1 MEQATKE
8 AQMANEERWRNDERR
23 WREQRDDDSPD
34 WRGAGDDWRRSEQ
47 YRSGGR
53 SESGFGGPEDWRR
66 GERDFGRH
74 EWGRGDFGRGD
85 FGRGDFGRGDFGRAN
100 FGRGDFGRED
110 WRSGGGYGYG
120 GTGYGG
126 GSTGRDYGFGR
137 DDYPSSR
144 SSYGG
149 RSGGFDEAGWGWG
162 GGSGASFY
170 DRDFGGRGGYSD
182 ESRYSGSGW
191 RNEGQGRDPYQR
203 GFLDRASD
211 EVASWF
217 GDREAERRRE
227 LDHRGRGPKGY
238 SRSDDRIREDINDR
252 LTDDPYVD
260 AQEIEIT
267 VSGSEATLSGFV
279 STRDQRRRAEDIVER
294 VSGVTHVQN
303 NIRVRSQGTA
313 QSGSDIGQT
322 AFGRESSSAGT
333 TSKAAGTSATGS
345 TPVGASGS
353 STSGTTGTTS
363 GQRRTGTAS

>member
-1 MEQATKE
+1 MKE
-8 AQMANEERWRNDERR
+8 AQMANEDRWRNEERR
-23 WREQRDDDSPD
+23 WREQRDDDSRD

-47 YRSGGR
+47 SRGGR
-53 SESGFGGPEDWRR
+53 GESGFGGSDDWRR
-66 GERDFGRH
+66 GERDFGRQ
-74 EWGRGDFGRGD
+74 EWNRGDFGSG
-85 FGRGDFGRGDFGRAN
+85 N
-100 FGRGDFGRED
+100 YGRGDFGRED

-126 GSTGRDYGFGR
+126 GSTGRDYGFSR

-149 RSGGFDEAGWGWG
+149 RSGGFDEAGWGS
-162 GGSGASFY
+162 GSGSSFY
-170 DRDFGGRGGYSD
+170 DRDFSGRGSFSG
-182 ESRYSGSGW
+182 ESRSSGSGW
-191 RNEGQGRDPYQR
+191 RDRSSGSGWRDEGRDRNQR

-227 LDHRGRGPKGY
+227 QDHSGRGPKGY

-252 LTDDPYVD
+252 LTDDPFVD
-260 AQEIEIT
+260 AMDIEVT
-267 VSGSEATLSGFV
+267 VSGAEATLTGFV
-279 STRDQRRRAEDIVER
+279 PSRDQRRRAEDIVER
-294 VSGVTHVQN
+294 ISGVTHVQN
-303 NIRVRSQGTA
+303 NIRVRGQGTGQA
-313 QSGSDIGQT
+313 GSDIGQT

-333 TSKAAGTSATGS
+333 TSTATGTSATGS

-353 STSGTTGTTS
+353 STSGTGGSTA